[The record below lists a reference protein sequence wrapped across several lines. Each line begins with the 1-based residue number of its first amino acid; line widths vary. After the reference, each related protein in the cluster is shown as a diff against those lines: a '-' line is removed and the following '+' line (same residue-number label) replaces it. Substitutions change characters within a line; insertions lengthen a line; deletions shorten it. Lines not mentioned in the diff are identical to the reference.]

1 MKESVFDVL
10 MYLFNNYLDD
20 EYELDADQESL
31 QGILTHAGF
40 EEVQVKKAFDWLESL
55 TFEDILQTGNKPQN
69 NISHRIFNSYEMEKL
84 SIECRGLLTYLE
96 HTGILDSQNREIVI
110 DRVMALESD
119 EIDVYQLKWVVL
131 MVLMNQPGK
140 EDAFSW
146 MEEIVM
152 NETELGLH

>member
-20 EYELDADQESL
+20 EYELNADQESL

-40 EEVQVKKAFDWLESL
+40 EEVQVRKAFDWLESL
-55 TFEDILQTGNKPQN
+55 TYEDLLQSGNKPQN
-69 NISHRIFNSYEMEKL
+69 KISHRIFNSFEIEKL
-84 SIECRGLLTYLE
+84 SLECRGLLTYLE
-96 HTGILDSQNREIVI
+96 QTGILDSQNRELVI

-131 MVLMNQPGK
+131 MVLMNQPGQ
-140 EDAFSW
+140 EDAFAW
-146 MEEIVM
+146 MEEVVM
-152 NETELGLH
+152 NETELGIH